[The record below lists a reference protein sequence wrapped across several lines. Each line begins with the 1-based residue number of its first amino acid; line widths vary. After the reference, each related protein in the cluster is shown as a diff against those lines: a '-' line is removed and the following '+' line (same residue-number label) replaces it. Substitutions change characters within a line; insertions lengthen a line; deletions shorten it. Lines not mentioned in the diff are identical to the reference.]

1 MPTVTQPASER
12 LSLLTKV
19 ALMYHEQ
26 GVLQPEIAE
35 RLHIS
40 QSRVSR
46 LLKEAVQ
53 IGVVRTIVVPPAGV
67 HAALEQELKD
77 AFGLADVVIADVDET
92 ETGLLSAL
100 GSAAAGYLET
110 TLTGK
115 DRVGISSWSS
125 TLLATVE
132 AMTPRNTRAATDV
145 VQVLGGVGRP
155 NVQVQATQ
163 LADRLARVTKAV
175 PRYLPAPGIVAGP
188 ALRDALLA
196 EPYAQELVQAWDD
209 LTVVL
214 AGIGSVQPSPLLLE
228 SGNALGEEEL
238 ARLRDL
244 GAVGDVCL
252 RFYDTDGAPVVSDL
266 DDRVVGIGTEQL
278 KAVPRT
284 VGVAGGERKWDAIRG
299 AVRGGWVDVLI
310 TDSRTARYLLGG

>member
-1 MPTVTQPASER
+1 MVTQSASER

-26 GVLQPEIAE
+26 GVLQPEIAA

-53 IGVVRTIVVPPAGV
+53 IGVVRTIVVPPLGV

-77 AFGLADVVIADVDET
+77 AFGLVDVVIADVDES
-92 ETGLLSAL
+92 ETGLLSGL

-132 AMTPRNTRAATDV
+132 AMTPRNTRTATDV

-163 LADRLARVTKAV
+163 LADRFARVTKAV

-196 EPYAQELVQAWDD
+196 EPYTQELVQAWDD

-214 AGIGSVQPSPLLLE
+214 AGIGSVQPSPLLLQ

-266 DDRVVGIGTEQL
+266 DDRVVGISTEQL
-278 KAVPRT
+278 AAVPRT
-284 VGVAGGERKWDAIRG
+284 VGVAGGERKWEAIRG
-299 AVRGGWVDVLI
+299 AVRGKWVDVLI
-310 TDSRTARYLLGG
+310 TDSRTARYLLGA

>member
-1 MPTVTQPASER
+1 MPMVTQSASER

-26 GVLQPEIAE
+26 GVLQPEIAA

-53 IGVVRTIVVPPAGV
+53 IGVVRTIVVPPLGV

-77 AFGLADVVIADVDET
+77 AFGLVDVVIADVDES
-92 ETGLLSAL
+92 ETGLLSGL

-132 AMTPRNTRAATDV
+132 AMTPRNTRTATDV

-163 LADRLARVTKAV
+163 LADRFARVTKAV

-196 EPYAQELVQAWDD
+196 EPYTQELVQAWDD

-214 AGIGSVQPSPLLLE
+214 AGIGSVQPSPLLLQ

-266 DDRVVGIGTEQL
+266 DDRVVGISTEQL
-278 KAVPRT
+278 AAVPRT
-284 VGVAGGERKWDAIRG
+284 VGVAGGERKWEAIRG
-299 AVRGGWVDVLI
+299 AVRGKWVDVLI
-310 TDSRTARYLLGG
+310 TDSRTARYLLGA

>member
-1 MPTVTQPASER
+1 MSTVTQPASER

-26 GVLQPEIAE
+26 GVLQPEIAA

-53 IGVVRTIVVPPAGV
+53 IGVVRTIVVPPPGV
-67 HAALEQELKD
+67 HAALEQELKE
-77 AFGLADVVIADVDET
+77 AYGLADVVIADVDET
-92 ETGLLSAL
+92 ETGLLSAV

-163 LADRLARVTKAV
+163 LADRLARMTKAV
-175 PRYLPAPGIVAGP
+175 PRYLPAPGIVAGS

-196 EPYAQELVQAWDD
+196 EPYTQELVQAWDD

-214 AGIGSVQPSPLLLE
+214 AGIGSVQPSPLLLQ

-238 ARLRDL
+238 ERLRDL